1 MKTTRKLIA
10 LLMALITVV
19 ALFALPV
26 SAASADAED
35 LMRYP
40 VIMCECGGAMRMV
53 YHHDATDDDQVTY
66 DLYECEICHATRK
79 NIISY
84 G

>member
-10 LLMALITVV
+10 LSMALITVV

-26 SAASADAED
+26 SAASADTED

-40 VIMCECGGAMRMV
+40 VLRCECGGAMRV
-53 YHHDATDDDQVTY
+53 IYHHEATNDDLVTY
-66 DLYECEICHATRK
+66 DIYECDTCHATMK
-79 NIISY
+79 HIISY

>member
-1 MKTTRKLIA
+1 MKTMKKLIA
-10 LLMALITVV
+10 LLMTLVTVV

-26 SAASADAED
+26 SAASVDAED

-40 VIMCECGGAMRMV
+40 VLRCECGGAMRVV
-53 YHHDATDDDQVTY
+53 YHHDATNDDLVTY
-66 DLYECEICHATRK
+66 DIYECDTCHRTETH
-79 NIISY
+79 IISY